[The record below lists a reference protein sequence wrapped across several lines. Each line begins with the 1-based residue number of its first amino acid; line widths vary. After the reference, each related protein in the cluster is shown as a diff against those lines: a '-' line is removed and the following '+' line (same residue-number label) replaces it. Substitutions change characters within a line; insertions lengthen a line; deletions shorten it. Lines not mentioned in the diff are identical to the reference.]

1 MATDY
6 DLNTVSREDAGTS
19 HSRRMRR
26 DGMVPAVVYGAGK
39 DSVKVSIN
47 QNELLKKLN
56 NEAFLNSILN
66 ISSICFL
73 KFFQFFLSC
82 NYFRHICY

>member
-1 MATDY
+1 MATEY

-39 DSVKVSIN
+39 
-47 QNELLKKLN
+47 ELSL
-56 NEAFLNSILN
+56 I
-66 ISSICFL
+66 
-73 KFFQFFLSC
+73 
-82 NYFRHICY
+82 HI

>member
-1 MATDY
+1 MATEY

-39 DSVKVSIN
+39 DSVKVSISH
-47 QNELLKKLN
+47 NELHKKKNKTGIHKKLKPGYVK
-56 NEAFLNSILN
+56 N
-66 ISSICFL
+66 I
-73 KFFQFFLSC
+73 
-82 NYFRHICY
+82 